1 MSSESMAVDLGKSA
15 GELEGALNSVR
26 EMRGQWN
33 EILWEITVFGLKVG
47 ISVSSYWK
55 EKQMNLSLTHRRNY
69 FKVIDMVAS
78 QLLTMQLLTTQLLT
92 TVASQLLQKSDL
104 ICC

>member
-1 MSSESMAVDLGKSA
+1 MKFYENLLCLVLKLAFLYPLIEKRTIKFVDFLTRK
-15 GELEGALNSVR
+15 L
-26 EMRGQWN
+26 
-33 EILWEITVFGLKVG
+33 
-47 ISVSSYWK
+47 
-55 EKQMNLSLTHRRNY
+55 QMNLSLTQRRNY
-69 FKVIDMVAS
+69 FKFIDMAAS

>member
-1 MSSESMAVDLGKSA
+1 
-15 GELEGALNSVR
+15 
-26 EMRGQWN
+26 
-33 EILWEITVFGLKVG
+33 
-47 ISVSSYWK
+47 
-55 EKQMNLSLTHRRNY
+55 MNLSLTQRRNY

-92 TVASQLLQKSDL
+92 TVASQLFQRSDL